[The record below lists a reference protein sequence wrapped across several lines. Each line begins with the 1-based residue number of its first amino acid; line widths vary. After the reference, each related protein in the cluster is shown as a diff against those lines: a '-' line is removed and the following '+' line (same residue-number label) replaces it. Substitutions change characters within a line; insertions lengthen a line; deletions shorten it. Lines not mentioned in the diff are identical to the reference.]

1 MRTTTLIAPGI
12 SSKNLATP
20 RTAHRYVHSGQGGR
34 DARII
39 LGPTQT
45 DKRTGLTTP
54 APEGHAL
61 RASAR
66 PDEHLQPLPACGP
79 RRPSMTLDPSTV
91 LFWLKK
97 LTAVMLLPPVLPLIP
112 LVIGLLLLH
121 RRPRLGRLL
130 AWSGVALNLLLITP
144 FSVSWLVRQVEYA
157 EALDEAAARSAQAIV
172 VLGAGRRTHAPEFG
186 GETVNRLALERLRY
200 AAQLARRSGLPL
212 LVSGGA
218 PRGDT
223 PEALLMQ
230 HALEQDYGLHA
241 RWVESASRDTREN
254 AQFSAVHLEAAGV
267 RRILLVT
274 HAMHMKRAR
283 DAFEAA
289 GLEVIPA
296 PTAWLG
302 SGTGETGGDQ
312 ALVQF
317 PSQNTAYAAWF
328 AIHELLGQIAYRWS
342 R

>member
-1 MRTTTLIAPGI
+1 
-12 SSKNLATP
+12 
-20 RTAHRYVHSGQGGR
+20 
-34 DARII
+34 
-39 LGPTQT
+39 
-45 DKRTGLTTP
+45 
-54 APEGHAL
+54 
-61 RASAR
+61 
-66 PDEHLQPLPACGP
+66 
-79 RRPSMTLDPSTV
+79 MTFDPSTL

-97 LTAVMLLPPVLPLIP
+97 LAAVVLLPPVLPLIP
-112 LVIGLLLLH
+112 IVVGLLLVPS
-121 RRPRLGRLL
+121 RPRLGKLL
-130 AWSGVALNLLLITP
+130 AWSGVVLNVLLITP
-144 FSVSWLVRQVEYA
+144 VSVSWLVKQVEYPQP
-157 EALDEAAARSAQAIV
+157 LDEVAARSAQAIV

-200 AAQLARRSGLPL
+200 AALLARRTGLPL

-230 HALEQDYGLHA
+230 QALERDYGLRAH
-241 RWVESASRDTREN
+241 WVESASRDTREN
-254 AQFSAVHLEAAGV
+254 AQFSAVHLDAAGV

-283 DAFEAA
+283 DAFVAA

-296 PTAWLG
+296 PTAWIG
-302 SGTGETGGDQ
+302 GGDGETAGDQ
-312 ALVQF
+312 ALVQL

-328 AIHELLGQIAYRWS
+328 AVHELLGQIAYRWS

>member
-1 MRTTTLIAPGI
+1 MSFDLPLPD
-12 SSKNLATP
+12 LAT
-20 RTAHRYVHSGQGGR
+20 
-34 DARII
+34 
-39 LGPTQT
+39 L
-45 DKRTGLTTP
+45 
-54 APEGHAL
+54 
-61 RASAR
+61 
-66 PDEHLQPLPACGP
+66 
-79 RRPSMTLDPSTV
+79 

-97 LTAVMLLPPVLPLIP
+97 SVSVLLLPPLMPVLP
-112 LVIGLLLLH
+112 VIAGLLLM
-121 RRPRLGRLL
+121 RRHPRLGKGL
-130 AWSGVALNLLLITP
+130 AWSGVALNLLLIAP
-144 FSVSWLVRQVEYA
+144 FSVSWLVGLVEHPQ
-157 EALDEAAARSAQAIV
+157 ALDAAAARRAQAIV

-200 AAQLARRSGLPL
+200 AARLARERGLPI

-223 PEALLMQ
+223 PEAALMAQ
-230 HALEQDYGLHA
+230 VLQEDYGLKP
-241 RWVESASRDTREN
+241 RWVEGASRDTREN
-254 AQFSAVHLEAAGV
+254 AQFSAVHLQAAGM

-302 SGTGETGGDQ
+302 GGEHDTGGDQ
-312 ALVQF
+312 SLALF
-317 PSQNTAYAAWF
+317 PSQNTAYAGWF
-328 AIHELLGQIAYRWS
+328 AMHELLGQLAYRLS